1 VSYVKSGNQ
10 AKIRNGTIPIHGRED
25 DSGPF
30 IIGNSERNVIPKT
43 VWKRARHDAGKWG
56 SRTIREFLG
65 NVTFDY
71 AKSPY
76 AVLDTLSTV
85 IGDRPDALILDFFA
99 GSGTT
104 YHATA
109 LLNAR
114 DDGRRRCILVT
125 NNEVAEKFAKQLNQ
139 EGLFSGDSEFEK
151 HGICESVTWPRCKFV
166 TQGHREDGTPL
177 PGKYLDGREMK
188 EGFAEN
194 LEYFRLDFLDPHEV
208 AYGERFEAIQPIL
221 WLMAGAEG
229 KRETARGYG
238 KWFIPKNL
246 PYAVLIK
253 EEHFTEFTRELS
265 KLPDIG
271 IVFLI
276 TDSEEAFQKMSSA
289 LPGHWETKMLYKS
302 YLDNFRI
309 NTEKDT

>member
-1 VSYVKSGNQ
+1 
-10 AKIRNGTIPIHGRED
+10 
-25 DSGPF
+25 
-30 IIGNSERNVIPKT
+30 
-43 VWKRARHDAGKWG
+43 
-56 SRTIREFLG
+56 
-65 NVTFDY
+65 
-71 AKSPY
+71 
-76 AVLDTLSTV
+76 
-85 IGDRPDALILDFFA
+85 
-99 GSGTT
+99 
-104 YHATA
+104 
-109 LLNAR
+109 
-114 DDGRRRCILVT
+114 
-125 NNEVAEKFAKQLNQ
+125 
-139 EGLFSGDSEFEK
+139 
-151 HGICESVTWPRCKFV
+151 
-166 TQGHREDGTPL
+166 L